1 MSWPASS
8 IEPAVGVSRPATIR
22 SVVVLPQPDGPS
34 SAMNEPRGTSRSRSL
49 TAVKAP
55 NDFVTLRSRSPS
67 YDSESA
73 LSGVDG
79 AWSATCDI
87 VELSLVGSDLLLG
100 QRHEVEGDRQGLVV
114 GEDQLVVD
122 QGRIDLLHLLLGTLD
137 GADVVD
143 PGGELRGDLRL
154 VVVVDPLLGVGL
166 VGREVGDHHVVAP
179 ERQPLLRRDELDVR
193 VVELGLDDVAGPRL
207 AGQDVAGREVLDVL
221 VARERSDLARRDDAA
236 ELVD

>member
-143 PGGELRGDLRL
+143 PGGELRG
-154 VVVVDPLLGVGL
+154 VGL
-166 VGREVGDHHVVAP
+166 VGREVGHHHVVAP
-179 ERQPLLRRDELDVR
+179 ERQSLLRRDELDVR
-193 VVELGLDDVAGPRL
+193 VVELGLDDVAGPGL
-207 AGQDVAGREVLDVL
+207 AGD
-221 VARERSDLARRDDAA
+221 
-236 ELVD
+236 